1 MHTKLIPLA
10 LVLAIAVA
18 GEARADHEPE
28 PAAVCADAP
37 VPMDPPTIWMPSPRW
52 NISSNPVGW
61 IVGVYGASIT
71 AGLAENLAIRAD
83 ANYFTPIAT
92 EAKGF
97 ELGAGLPI
105 YVDRTFD
112 GLYFEPGFIVRRY
125 GDDRAEPVYGPQ
137 LLAGWH
143 WIWNNRLNVA
153 VAAGV
158 GRDIRGAGDTT
169 HANFFLNGSLR
180 FGYAF

>member
-1 MHTKLIPLA
+1 MYTKFIPLA
-10 LVLAIAVA
+10 LALALAVP
-18 GEARADHEPE
+18 GKARADHEPGT
-28 PAAVCADAP
+28 ANVCTDVPVAMAP
-37 VPMDPPTIWMPSPRW
+37 QQMSSPRW
-52 NISSNPVGW
+52 NIASNPLGW

-71 AGLAENLAIRAD
+71 AGLAENLAVRAD

-92 EAKGF
+92 ESKGF

-105 YVDRTFD
+105 YIDRTFD

-125 GDDRAEPVYGPQ
+125 GDDRAEHLFGPQ

-143 WIWNNRLNVA
+143 WIWNSRLNVA

-158 GRDIRGAGDTT
+158 GRDIRGARDTT